1 MPVVHRWKINRDIK
15 IAIRIKA
22 FKRKI
27 KEKIGHREKRLFVGK
42 KNMHIIEKILKMYEP
57 LVKKLHKV
65 HNKNKMIWLKSRF

>member
-22 FKRKI
+22 FNEKL
-27 KEKIGHREKRLFVGK
+27 EKIEDTEKKDYLLEK
-42 KNMHIIEKILKMYEP
+42 KICIEKILKMYEP

-65 HNKNKMIWLKSRF
+65 HNK